1 MLRQP
6 QFPSHPCS
14 LSLRC
19 SSTSLA
25 TLPRPALFPQQVF
38 CLLKKPILCFFPEP
52 RLGKSHLRTGF
63 VSGRHSKE
71 LVGYAVA
78 QQAVKAL
85 L

>member
-14 LSLRC
+14 LSLGR
-19 SSTSLA
+19 SSTSLTTA
-25 TLPRPALFPQQVF
+25 SRPALFPQHVF
-38 CLLKKPILCFFPEP
+38 CLLEKPILCFFPEP
-52 RLGKSHLRTGF
+52 QLGKSHLRTGL
-63 VSGRHSKE
+63 VSARHSKE

-78 QQAVKAL
+78 QRAVKAL